1 MTWLSGEIKT
11 WNEERGFGFI
21 KPKDGGRDVFLHISE
36 LRRGSSPKVGGIVF
50 FHLTDGQDGKLR
62 ACDAYLQGE
71 RPQRGTSARFGFLK
85 FGLIIL
91 PFLLSYVFF
100 LATGNIIPGIVY
112 VSMSFVTILAYFI
125 DKRRALRQQWRIP
138 ESLLHSLELFGGW
151 PGALVAQHKLN
162 HKSKKTAYQ
171 IVFVLIIVLHS
182 LAWGGYFLVGNEV
195 MQQLTT
201 IMASPTAPA
210 VTKPAS
216 DPINRT
222 KTSQVGINRKQHSD
236 RK

>member
-36 LRRGSSPKVGGIVF
+36 LRRGSAPQVGGTVF
-50 FHLTDGQDGKLR
+50 FHLTEGQDGKLR
-62 ACDAYLQGE
+62 ACDAYLEGQ
-71 RPQRGTSARFGFLK
+71 RPQRGTAARFGFLK
-85 FGLIIL
+85 FGLVIL
-91 PFLLSYVFF
+91 PFVLSYVFF
-100 LATGNIIPGIVY
+100 RATGNTIPGIVY
-112 VSMSFVTILAYFI
+112 VTMSVVTVLAYII
-125 DKRRALRQQWRIP
+125 DKRRALNQQWRIP
-138 ESLLHSLELFGGW
+138 ESLLHSLELCGGW

-171 IVFVLIIVLHS
+171 VLFVLIIVLHA
-182 LAWGGYFLVGNEV
+182 LAWGGYYLVGNGF
-195 MQQLTT
+195 MQQLTA

-210 VTKPAS
+210 APKPVS
-216 DPINRT
+216 DSITRA